1 MTAEIRTLGRTAAE
15 LIDELSTMTA
25 AVHDG
30 LADPTAQRV
39 LENLGAHLRAE
50 GSELRAAVAPP
61 KNDSGVA
68 VVRGLIVDHAVA
80 GPTPRGWR
88 AVDERMLSPL
98 DASLALL
105 AAVAGRPFSWAGQQ
119 DGRLIN
125 NILPEP
131 GKEQE
136 QTGASSTVLLAP
148 HTEDAFHPDRANLL
162 MLLCVRNPQQVP
174 TTVASVRRARL
185 SESDQRIL
193 RNRTVPILPDD
204 SYDWDRSLKPLPVA
218 TLWDRADGLAM
229 RYDPA
234 YTPIHEAPVEHQA
247 AYRRLGEALAEVSE
261 AVVLEPGD
269 MAIIDNDVVVHGRAP
284 FTPRYDGT
292 DRWLKRVNVS
302 FAQGRRT
309 EHEALEHGYGQV
321 IKDDFALPAPS
332 GRAVR
337 EHVLTGVS

>member
-1 MTAEIRTLGRTAAE
+1 MAAEIRTLSPKARE
-15 LIDELSTMTA
+15 LVHELGTMTA

-50 GSELRAAVAPP
+50 GSELREAVAAP
-61 KNDSGVA
+61 KSASGVA
-68 VVRGLIVDHAVA
+68 VVRGLVVDPAVA
-80 GPTPRGWR
+80 GPTPSGWR

-105 AAVAGRPFSWAGQQ
+105 AAIAGRPFSWAGQQ

-131 GKEQE
+131 GKERE

-174 TTVASVRRARL
+174 TTVASVRRAKI
-185 SESDQRIL
+185 SDEDKRIL
-193 RNRTVPILPDD
+193 RERAVPILPDD
-204 SYDWDRSLKPLPVA
+204 SYDWNRSRGPQPVA
-218 TLWDRADGLAM
+218 TLWDRHDGLAM

-234 YTPIHEAPVEHQA
+234 YTPLHEASDEYQA
-247 AYRRLGEALAEVSE
+247 AYRRLGEALAEVGE

-302 FAQGRRT
+302 FAPRARRT
-309 EHEALEHGYGQV
+309 EHEALEDGYGQE
-321 IKDDFALPAPS
+321 IKDDFAMPVPALA
-332 GRAVR
+332 G
-337 EHVLTGVS
+337 VL